1 MYLIESKPR
10 LRKLASAIVLGLF
23 SAFLTFTAVNQI
35 LKNMQENIT
44 IYADEIKGGV
54 TYRGAFVGES
64 WYSPSNTVVES
75 DGWIFDKEEDTY
87 TATNQ
92 SSPLTVRLP
101 AQPERLLTFDANP
114 DQGKARVIV
123 HGETV
128 TYELSCEET
137 KPWGRTYT
145 LPDPQNQNTKIAWG
159 IPFAVGIAAAVL
171 VVLLCTQK
179 KDTCPPPQ
187 TVGREIWADLFRA
200 FCCFTLILNHCTSN
214 TISRFAYD
222 GQLDT
227 IILNSFTALPSS
239 CFFMVSGAY
248 LLRKEQSVR
257 KMLTRSLPKIYVPLL
272 CWSAV
277 YILLSGKLEASK
289 FMEMFYQPQ
298 KEHLWFIYSLA
309 AIYLLLPL
317 LSKMFLSLSDNMMF
331 YLLLLLLFIPG
342 LWYDINVLFELNLPS
357 LHFAMFWPDLGLFF
371 FGAILWKLHD
381 KVQKKHPAFY
391 LCCWMA
397 GLGLTVLMT
406 SYLAFKNGSAD
417 KYFFHMGS
425 TGRIIM
431 SASVFCLALSLESW
445 LVRLPDKMK
454 LLILKLGALSSGVY
468 FIHEIFL
475 TYLNNGI
482 YPALPLYVNTGTLIQ
497 MFISVIIYYI
507 LSNLVCWSGK
517 QTPFL
522 KKLF

>member
-87 TATNQ
+87 TATNLT
-92 SSPLTVRLP
+92 SPLIIRLP
-101 AQPERLLTFDANP
+101 KQPGRLATFDANP
-114 DQGKARVIV
+114 DQGKAKVIV
-123 HGETV
+123 NGETV
-128 TYELSCEET
+128 IFDLYSKEA
-137 KPWGRTYT
+137 KQWGRTYT
-145 LPDPQNQNTKIAWG
+145 LQDPQNKNSG
-159 IPFAVGIAAAVL
+159 IIWAIPLAAGVAAAVL
-171 VVLLCTQK
+171 VALLCIRE
-179 KDTCPPPQ
+179 KDSCPPPR
-187 TVGREIWADLFRA
+187 TEDREIWADLFRA
-200 FCCFTLILNHCTSN
+200 FCCFILILNHCTSN
-214 TISRFAYD
+214 TIARFAYD

-227 IILNSFTALPSS
+227 IILSSFTALPSS

-317 LSKMFLSLSDNMMF
+317 LSKMFLSLSDNLMY
-331 YLLLLLLFIPG
+331 YLLILLLFIPG
-342 LWYDINVLFELNLPS
+342 FWYDINALCEFNLPS

-371 FGAILWKLHD
+371 FGAILWKFRD
-381 KVQKKHPAFY
+381 KVQKRHPAFY
-391 LCCWMA
+391 LCSWMV
-397 GLGLTVLMT
+397 GLSLTVLLT
-406 SYLAFKNGSAD
+406 SYLAFKNGYAEKS
-417 KYFFHMGS
+417 FFHMGS

-431 SASVFCLALSLESW
+431 SASVFCFALSLEN
-445 LVRLPDKMK
+445 LLLRLSNKVK
-454 LLILKLGALSSGVY
+454 SLILTFGKLSSGVY

-475 TYLNNGI
+475 TYLNNSI
-482 YPALPLYVNTGTLIQ
+482 YAAIPLYVNSGTLIQ
-497 MFISVIIYYI
+497 MFISVVIYYM